1 MYRDFQSRL
10 AMKQEIIKR
19 KVKDNLIEMA
29 SNPTDCIRIKYV
41 KDKDGDVQS
50 RIIEKATIEQ
60 IIWPALKDIPIR
72 KLSTDSN
79 GKYKITSLVNIA
91 NDEQNTNFSLIFPHS
106 SGLNVGDI
114 IVRIFID
121 PDVREPIVLVVKISE
136 LLGEFGQMMLIGE
149 KCNCVLETDTL
160 PEKVVN
166 VIGEMAKRRLSINF

>member
-19 KVKDNLIEMA
+19 KIKDNNIELA
-29 SNPTDCIRIKYV
+29 ANPTDCIRIQYT
-41 KDKDGDVQS
+41 KDKDGDILS
-50 RIIEKATIEQ
+50 RQISKATVES

-72 KLSTDSN
+72 KLSNDGS
-79 GKYKITSLVNIA
+79 GKYRITSLVDVA
-91 NDEQNTNFSLIFPHS
+91 NDEQNQNFNLIFPHS
-106 SGLNVGDI
+106 SDLNVGDI

-121 PDVREPIVLVVKISE
+121 PDVKEPIILVVKITE

-160 PEKVVN
+160 PDKVVN
-166 VIGEMAKRRLSINF
+166 IIGEMAERRLHINF